1 MDLGLDDQDDG
12 LPGEGLDEDLHSSS
26 QATHQVKSGLLL
38 DVGVG
43 KSAVAKIRRCWSGAA
58 DQCSPCVGSWP
69 PHDCAMPILSALI
82 VTVTA

>member
-1 MDLGLDDQDDG
+1 LDLGLDVEGDG

-43 KSAVAKIRRCWSGAA
+43 KSAVLVRYRQ

-69 PHDCAMPILSALI
+69 PHDYAMPILGSHRHSNSVA
-82 VTVTA
+82 

>member
-1 MDLGLDDQDDG
+1 MDLGLDVQDDG

-43 KSAVAKIRRCWSGAA
+43 KSVAVRSSSCLPAKVRC
-58 DQCSPCVGSWP
+58 C
-69 PHDCAMPILSALI
+69 
-82 VTVTA
+82 